1 MKQFKLKAISVLL
14 CALTFTAASCKDD
27 EKLSFNAD
35 EQESVGLTVSS
46 KGIMIDRNLRRINL
60 VRIKR
65 KLRQSGR
72 DIGNYPFRR

>member
-27 EKLSFNAD
+27 EKLSFNAN

-46 KGIMIDRNLRRINL
+46 EGIT
-60 VRIKR
+60 
-65 KLRQSGR
+65 
-72 DIGNYPFRR
+72 GNYPFR